1 MHEVPAARCSRDRED
16 PSERLRKAPH
26 QQLET
31 RWLFHVFMSRWRS
44 IKFDQCSLGPILCVV
59 CSKWERL
66 KEEKSQRQRRTC
78 MYSSVSGRYCVSSTC
93 GSRYT
98 PHNILYHFLSALLAL
113 CRQWAHINSLLL
125 SRKDIFF
132 HMGTDTIVTLFVFF
146 SVSVEMMRLLQ
157 GISFSPLLQRG
168 LSCGLGIMGLCFRDN
183 ETSSLNADAK
193 ITDWII

>member
-1 MHEVPAARCSRDRED
+1 
-16 PSERLRKAPH
+16 
-26 QQLET
+26 
-31 RWLFHVFMSRWRS
+31 MSRWRS

-93 GSRYT
+93 GSRNT

-113 CRQWAHINSLLL
+113 CCQWAHINSLLL

-132 HMGTDTIVTLFVFF
+132 SYRHWHHSYTICFLLGFCWNDETATGHLFLSPPPEGTQLWARDHGTMF
-146 SVSVEMMRLLQ
+146 
-157 GISFSPLLQRG
+157 PWQR
-168 LSCGLGIMGLCFRDN
+168 D
-183 ETSSLNADAK
+183 
-193 ITDWII
+193 IIIECWC

>member
-1 MHEVPAARCSRDRED
+1 
-16 PSERLRKAPH
+16 
-26 QQLET
+26 
-31 RWLFHVFMSRWRS
+31 
-44 IKFDQCSLGPILCVV
+44 
-59 CSKWERL
+59 
-66 KEEKSQRQRRTC
+66 

-193 ITDWII
+193 ITD